1 MEFNIRTLT
10 LGTKLSMAAVS
21 LKDTYMI
28 LRYVL
33 AVLLDVLDN
42 KSDLLLFLHHVL
54 YHYLML
60 FQRLG
65 NLTKKNP
72 L

>member
-21 LKDTYMI
+21 LKDTYMT

-33 AVLLDVLDN
+33 AMLLDVLDN